1 MKAAGFQGQG
11 PLGRAFTLIELLV
24 VIAIIAILAGMLL
37 PALTRAKAK
46 ARQLQCLGNQRQLQ
60 LCWQMYVEDFND
72 RLPPNEAVR
81 YVPSRAA
88 LTTKPPSWLLG
99 NAWTDTTTTNL
110 ENGLLF
116 GYNRSV
122 SIYKC
127 PADTSTVLDRGQIP
141 RVRSVSMSVYMNGIT
156 DPASSDFAKTWHT
169 LGQIR
174 RPGPS
179 RAFVFVDEHENSIQ
193 QSTFCISTYNYNI
206 FGAPPWAW
214 VSFPATRHGQ
224 AATLTFADGHAEAW
238 RWKEG
243 RTIEIG
249 NQRRWIAWPPNPSTG
264 PNDRDFTRFLNAVPE
279 AVPIL

>member
-1 MKAAGFQGQG
+1 M
-11 PLGRAFTLIELLV
+11 V
-24 VIAIIAILAGMLL
+24 VAIIAVLAAMLL
-37 PALTRAKAK
+37 PALDRAKAK

-60 LCWQMYVEDFND
+60 LCWLMYVDEYND
-72 RLPPNEAVR
+72 QLPPNEAVR
-81 YVPSRAA
+81 YIPSRAG

-116 GYNRSV
+116 PYNRSV
-122 SIYKC
+122 GIYKC
-127 PADTSTVLDRGQIP
+127 PADHSTVRDQGQIP

-156 DPASSDFAKTWHT
+156 DRSSDDYNKTWHK
-169 LGQIR
+169 LAQIKN
-174 RPGPS
+174 PPPT

-193 QSTFCISTYNYNI
+193 QSTFCLSTFNYNI
-206 FGAPPWAW
+206 FGAPKWAW
-214 VSFPATRHGQ
+214 VSFPATRHAQ

-238 RWKEG
+238 RWKEQ
-243 RTIEIG
+243 RTIDIG

-279 AVPIL
+279 QVPIF